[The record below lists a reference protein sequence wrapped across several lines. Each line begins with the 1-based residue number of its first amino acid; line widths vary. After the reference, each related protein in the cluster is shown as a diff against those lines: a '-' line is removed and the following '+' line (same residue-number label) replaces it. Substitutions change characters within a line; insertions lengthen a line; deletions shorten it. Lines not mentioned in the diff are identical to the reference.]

1 MRGIKQT
8 RRTPTDI
15 NRIRGRVFCD
25 ARGKLNCRSQI
36 QIPVSLH
43 VTAKGAHVR
52 SEPRG
57 GNDPSMKITVR
68 AFCLAERD
76 LHVDAKAGHLH
87 KNFNTAPVGCQAE
100 LAATRSQKA
109 LSAAKSKSFGD
120 NFYLQISITR
130 TVEFAKEDTLPAT
143 QQQLAVFHKY
153 RLARDNQ
160 HGLHVRVRIS
170 FGVPVRPFKRN
181 QAI

>member
-15 NRIRGRVFCD
+15 KRIRGRVFCD
-25 ARGKLNCRSQI
+25 ARGKLNARSQI

-43 VTAKGAHVR
+43 FTAKGAHVR

-68 AFCLAERD
+68 AFRLAERD

-87 KNFNTAPVGCQAE
+87 KNFNTAPHCAQAAV
-100 LAATRSQKA
+100 AAIRSQKA
-109 LSAAKSKSFGD
+109 SGAPKSGLLGD
-120 NFYLQISITR
+120 NFHLQVSITR
-130 TVEFAKEDTLPAT
+130 PVELAKEKSLPA
-143 QQQLAVFHKY
+143 
-153 RLARDNQ
+153 
-160 HGLHVRVRIS
+160 
-170 FGVPVRPFKRN
+170 
-181 QAI
+181 